1 MKAMRIAGRCL
12 ILAVA
17 LLGLVTC
24 SSVAAQVTAPEGA
37 APEGAALV
45 ALAREDLAARLGVAP
60 EGIALAG
67 VSAAAF
73 PCAPDG
79 CPGHQPSQVIRL
91 RAGGE
96 LYEYQAEAIGELL
109 ILWRELP

>member
-17 LLGLVTC
+17 LFGLVSC
-24 SSVAAQVTAPEGA
+24 AGVAAQVTAPEGA
-37 APEGAALV
+37 SLV

-67 VSAAAF
+67 VQASAF